1 MTDSRLEQ
9 WHQVVFQ
16 RDQELLRQLLA
27 ENIEFHSPTVW
38 KPKHGRD
45 VAQFILMNVI
55 DIFQGFEYHRQWVD
69 GNEMALEFSA
79 TIDGKSI
86 KGIDLIRWDDNGQ
99 IIHFEV
105 MVRPLNGL
113 QKLFDE
119 MNARVVAAGF
129 A

>member
-79 TIDGKSI
+79 TVEDKSI

>member
-79 TIDGKSI
+79 TVEDKSI
-86 KGIDLIRWDDNGQ
+86 KGIDLIRWDDNGK